1 MWDTGV
7 ELSTWWARVGALLL
21 DFVISY
27 GVIGIISIPF
37 FVINTSVTNGIGAAL
52 LIGGWFF
59 ASIFYDSVFMA
70 RQGEH
75 NGQTLGK
82 QIVGIR
88 VIRDDGEAYNFGA
101 AFVRQFLVIRLLFG
115 VVGGIFFGLAQ
126 LLDYLWP
133 LWDETNRCLHDM
145 IVNSHVVRAEPPP
158 TSTGL
163 PG

>member
-1 MWDTGV
+1 M
-7 ELSTWWARVGALLL
+7 LFA
-21 DFVISY
+21 Y
-27 GVIGIISIPF
+27 F
-37 FVINTSVTNGIGAAL
+37 FYAPA
-52 LIGGWFF
+52 
-59 ASIFYDSVFMA
+59 FMA
-70 RQGEH
+70 RKGER

-88 VIRDDGEAYNFGA
+88 VIRDDGSAYGFGA
-101 AFVRQFLVIRLLFG
+101 AFVRQALVIRLLFG
-115 VVGGIFFGLAQ
+115 VVGGLFFGVAQ

-163 PG
+163 AG